1 MNDELRIGFMVPEG
15 SHFEDAPDGSLIVH
29 GVPIMCEGAW
39 QSMEGKKVQFGPQDL
54 KANCANWLDNGI
66 WTRHPLMP
74 GENRPSDLCVGG
86 VRNYA
91 YTDSFVTAL
100 DDGTMFKGAAVL
112 GDLVFHRQTDASKDA
127 AVQIRLP
134 KEAGGFRMTS
144 AEIVMQ
150 SSEFDAQAGVYHPSK
165 YAFGGLTIQRKGGC
179 KACNIPAF
187 AATTPGQ
194 ENGNMAETKPEG
206 PAPPAP
212 GGAEEMPGWA
222 SGLHTKVDGLH
233 SKMDKLMAMESA
245 EPIQPKGEANECNKG
260 AGMAAQAPLMES
272 FAAVEAKVKELEKEK
287 EVLLEERRVL
297 TAKLE
302 KANSKQVG
310 NFSAQVENAPKMN
323 TEGVSSSRMVLSG
336 SNMKLNREG

>member
-1 MNDELRIGFMVPEG
+1 
-15 SHFEDAPDGSLIVH
+15 
-29 GVPIMCEGAW
+29 
-39 QSMEGKKVQFGPQDL
+39 
-54 KANCANWLDNGI
+54 
-66 WTRHPLMP
+66 
-74 GENRPSDLCVGG
+74 
-86 VRNYA
+86 
-91 YTDSFVTAL
+91 
-100 DDGTMFKGAAVL
+100 
-112 GDLVFHRQTDASKDA
+112 
-127 AVQIRLP
+127 
-134 KEAGGFRMTS
+134 
-144 AEIVMQ
+144 
-150 SSEFDAQAGVYHPSK
+150 
-165 YAFGGLTIQRKGGC
+165 
-179 KACNIPAF
+179 
-187 AATTPGQ
+187 
-194 ENGNMAETKPEG
+194 MAETKPEG

-212 GGAEEMPGWA
+212 GGAEEVPGWA

-272 FAAVEAKVKELEKEK
+272 FVAVEAKVKELEKEK